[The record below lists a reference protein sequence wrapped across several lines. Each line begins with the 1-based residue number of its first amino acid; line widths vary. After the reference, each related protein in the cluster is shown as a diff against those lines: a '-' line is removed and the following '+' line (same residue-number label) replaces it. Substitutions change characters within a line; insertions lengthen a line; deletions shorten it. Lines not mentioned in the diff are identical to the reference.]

1 MTAAVSGEETTIAG
15 SLRAEASG
23 AIAGVTPGGVAQV
36 STGGRGAG
44 PGFI

>member
-1 MTAAVSGEETTIAG
+1 MTAAGSVEETTIAG

-23 AIAGVTPGGVAQV
+23 AIAGVTSGVAQV

-44 PGFI
+44 AGFI